1 MFNKRIRENPLTQ
14 GIANDFFKI
23 QGDAFNDDRSFLATL
38 RGLLYRRSR
47 DAAVSLSLRS
57 ADVRGFKGY
66 TDAADIFRRITPTP
80 LGANNLVIRYLVGT
94 ADDYAHVFR
103 MYDSGFCAANPG
115 FHEAQDLR
123 LFVLKRGKLE
133 ARFYINEGAQE
144 TLVLCS
150 GLTLA
155 NFHLLQSITPRLL
168 PWFFTQIPLD
178 ETEIALLDSL
188 TFRTATEYEGLIA
201 SLAQKF
207 DFRDYAIKKIVG
219 DFDQIGRREEIQ
231 ETNNEIDNCRRDMDS
246 IQQRYLQHLQRLDEL
261 NVRLAGQ
268 EMALASA
275 SESSELVDYF
285 SCNRNLMPTR
295 TRNRRL
301 EFTVKTFLENFDP
314 EQYSAYV
321 RRESSCLFTGYEYLP
336 EFSDPAVRRKM
347 LGAIFSDEPILKI
360 KVCSNYIIDLRG
372 SSSASQYY
380 NYSEDFIDYIPNP
393 HIQRYACLG
402 NYKPYIDRAIQNG
415 NLIGAIGQCVASA
428 GSLNLAES
436 STTRFF
442 LNDVFTSRHKIIR
455 LPDGRDATPLEAL
468 NYLNGLDAAKE
479 ESNG

>member
-94 ADDYAHVFR
+94 ADDYVHVFR

-168 PWFFTQIPLD
+168 PWFFTEIPLD
-178 ETEIALLDSL
+178 EIEAALLDSL
-188 TFRTATEYEGLIA
+188 TFRSAAEYERLIA
-201 SLAQKF
+201 LLAQKI
-207 DFRDYAIKKIVG
+207 DFRDYAIKKIIG
-219 DFDQIGRREEIQ
+219 DFDQIGRREEMQ
-231 ETNNEIDNCRRDMDS
+231 RTQGEIDQCRNELQSM
-246 IQQRYLQHLQRLDEL
+246 QRRYRQYLDKLDEL
-261 NVRLAGQ
+261 NIRLSGQ
-268 EMALASA
+268 EIALASA
-275 SESSELVDYF
+275 SEGSELADYF
-285 SCNRNLMPTR
+285 SCNRNLMPTLA
-295 TRNRRL
+295 RNRTL
-301 EFTVKTFLENFDP
+301 EFTVKTFFESFDP
-314 EQYSAYV
+314 EQYDTYIRKETSHLYQ
-321 RRESSCLFTGYEYLP
+321 GYNYPMQFNAP
-336 EFSDPAVRRKM
+336 EVRRKM
-347 LGAIFSDEPILKI
+347 LDAIFADNPVLKV
-360 KVCSNYIIDLRG
+360 KMCSNYIIDLRG
-372 SSSASQYY
+372 HCSAHQYY
-380 NYSEDFIDYIPNP
+380 DYGDDFIDYVPNP
-393 HIQRYACLG
+393 HIQNFACLG
-402 NYKPYIDRAIQNG
+402 NYRPYINRAIQDG
-415 NLIGAIGQCVASA
+415 NLIAAIEQCIASA
-428 GSLNLAES
+428 KSLNLAEAP
-436 STTRFF
+436 TVRHF
-442 LNDVFTSRHKIIR
+442 LNGIFNSRHKIMR

-468 NYLNGLDAAKE
+468 DYLNSLDAAKE
-479 ESNG
+479 ENNG